1 MRNKIIIAASELFT
15 EKGVEKTSLA
25 EISAKAK
32 ISKGTLYYHFSTKND
47 LVFAVTEMHM
57 ESLTENLLRLLSTGD
72 PPEEIIGKLFDTVP
86 SAETRSRLHIYL
98 VREAVTENRDL
109 IEKFHDIYGKWKK
122 MLIRG
127 LNEVMPDLADPEA
140 LAGFFIAVVDGLV
153 IQNLLSVNDVST
165 KRYVE
170 LIKLLLK
177 NEKGEK
183 NVGI

>member
-1 MRNKIIIAASELFT
+1 MRNKIINAASELFT

-25 EISAKAK
+25 EISAKAN
-32 ISKGTLYYHFSTKND
+32 ISKGTLYYHFTTKND

-57 ESLTENLLRLLSTGD
+57 ENLTQNLLKLLNTGD

-86 SAETRSRLHIYL
+86 NAQTRSRLHIYL
-98 VREAVTENRDL
+98 VREAVTENKEL
-109 IEKFHDIYGKWKK
+109 LKKFHDIYGRWKK

-127 LNEVMPDLADPEA
+127 LNEVIPELNDPEA

-153 IQNLLSVNDVST
+153 IQNLLSINEVST

-177 NEKGEK
+177 K
-183 NVGI
+183 